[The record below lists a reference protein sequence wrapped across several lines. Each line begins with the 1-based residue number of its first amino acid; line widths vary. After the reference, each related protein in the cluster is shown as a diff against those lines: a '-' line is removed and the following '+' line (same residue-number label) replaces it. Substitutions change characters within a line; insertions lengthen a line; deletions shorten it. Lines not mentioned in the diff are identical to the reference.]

1 MSERVSIRLP
11 SLLRHFASGRGEVPI
26 EAGTVEEALDQLV
39 RLHPDLRER
48 ILASDG
54 RVRSAV
60 RVFLNA
66 RDVRDLDE
74 PSRSL
79 RSGDVL
85 MIVPAI
91 SGG

>member
-1 MSERVSIRLP
+1 MSERVSVRLP
-11 SLLRHFASGRGEVPI
+11 SLLRHFASGSGDVPI
-26 EAGTVEEALDQLV
+26 EAETVDEALDQLV
-39 RLHPDLRER
+39 RLHPSLRER

-60 RVFLNA
+60 RVFLNS

-74 PSRSL
+74 RSRTL
-79 RSGDVL
+79 HSGDVL